1 MFPKA
6 DCYQLYLQHFAAANA
21 LEIKYG
27 SDIPH
32 GAIRREGEGGRYRL
46 TDSDGAVFS
55 CKYLIVATGLG
66 QEVKLP
72 AQMHGSEHV
81 KYYSEFDTDPTRYRN
96 KTVLIMGNGNSA
108 LETSEGMV
116 GYTATTFV
124 IGQNSERYSWES
136 HNRGHMR
143 AINSN
148 TLDTYQLKSLNVITE
163 HDFGTGQV
171 IWKEEGGHGRF
182 YMIQDEGR
190 GVARLVTRAR
200 ESGADPVLPDEA
212 PQSSMPSVL
221 PPRGEALLKKK
232 LARHFQSKQLSSAS
246 MEVRALGGG
255 EGDHYF
261 A

>member
-143 AINSN
+143 AINRN
-148 TLDTYQLKSLNVITE
+148 TLDTYQLKSLNVC
-163 HDFGTGQV
+163 Q
-171 IWKEEGGHGRF
+171 
-182 YMIQDEGR
+182 
-190 GVARLVTRAR
+190 ALVPATCPA
-200 ESGADPVLPDEA
+200 EVPHSVGFVTLSLPSCRPGDL
-212 PQSSMPSVL
+212 PISSPN
-221 PPRGEALLKKK
+221 K
-232 LARHFQSKQLSSAS
+232 H
-246 MEVRALGGG
+246 
-255 EGDHYF
+255 
-261 A
+261 